1 MSTVSP
7 LPAIHCRKQHPGEAP
22 GIRVV
27 LQSIRR
33 RSGFTLIELM
43 IVIAIMAIVM
53 TMGLPAIY
61 RIWHKEALVNT
72 VKEITD
78 VLDNARSLAILKGN
92 VTEVVFHAR
101 DGTYELA
108 AGEGGTSVSRG
119 EDLPADFSATP
130 RASSGRSGQ
139 FPEEIA
145 VAQLKVNG
153 VSCMD
158 FEVARVRFYPNGT
171 CDELRLILLRPTTG
185 DSRGIFLEVTTGLVD
200 TESDP
205 AKLASEIK

>member
-1 MSTVSP
+1 MTT
-7 LPAIHCRKQHPGEAP
+7 LRKAIGICPVWRAASARKLLTREPH
-22 GIRVV
+22 
-27 LQSIRR
+27 L
-33 RSGFTLIELM
+33 SGFTLIELM

-53 TMGLPAIY
+53 TMGVPAIY
-61 RIWHKEALVNT
+61 RIWHKETLPKT
-72 VKEITD
+72 VREITD
-78 VLDNARSLAILKGN
+78 VLDNARSLAILQGN

-101 DGTYELA
+101 DGRFELV
-108 AGEGGTSVSRG
+108 GGSGGGGSSSRG
-119 EDLPADFSATP
+119 NQDFSSDFGAAPAAT
-130 RASSGRSGQ
+130 SGKSGQ
-139 FPEEIA
+139 IPEEIG

-171 CDELRLILLRPTTG
+171 CDELRLVLLRPDNG

-205 AKLASEIK
+205 GKLAMEVR

>member
-1 MSTVSP
+1 V
-7 LPAIHCRKQHPGEAP
+7 RQHLTRDPH
-22 GIRVV
+22 
-27 LQSIRR
+27 L
-33 RSGFTLIELM
+33 SGFTLIELM

-61 RIWHKEALVNT
+61 RIWHKETLPKT
-72 VKEITD
+72 VREITD
-78 VLDNARSLAILKGN
+78 VLDNARSLAILQGN

-101 DGTYELA
+101 DGRFELVGGGGGGSTRGNQEFSSDFGTPPA
-108 AGEGGTSVSRG
+108 ATSG
-119 EDLPADFSATP
+119 K
-130 RASSGRSGQ
+130 SGQ
-139 FPEEIA
+139 IPEEIG

-158 FEVARVRFYPNGT
+158 FDSARVRFYPNGT
-171 CDELRLILLRPTTG
+171 CDELRLVLLRPDNG

-205 AKLASEIK
+205 GKLAMEVR

>member
-1 MSTVSP
+1 
-7 LPAIHCRKQHPGEAP
+7 
-22 GIRVV
+22 
-27 LQSIRR
+27 
-33 RSGFTLIELM
+33 M

-61 RIWHKEALVNT
+61 RIWHKESLPKT
-72 VKEITD
+72 VREITD
-78 VLDNARSLAILKGN
+78 VLDNARSLAILQGH

-101 DGTYELA
+101 EGTYELV
-108 AGEGGTSVSRG
+108 AGSGGASRSHG
-119 EDLPADFSATP
+119 DQDFSTEFGAAP
-130 RASSGRSGQ
+130 RAEAGKSGG

-158 FEVARVRFYPNGT
+158 FDVARVRFYPNGT
-171 CDELRLILLRPTTG
+171 CDELRLVLLRPDNG

-205 AKLASEIK
+205 SKLAMEIR

>member
-1 MSTVSP
+1 MTTP
-7 LPAIHCRKQHPGEAP
+7 RKPI
-22 GIRVV
+22 GIRSTWRAARVGQ
-27 LQSIRR
+27 LLTRDPHL
-33 RSGFTLIELM
+33 SGFTLIELM

-61 RIWHKEALVNT
+61 RIWHKETLPKT
-72 VKEITD
+72 VREITD
-78 VLDNARSLAILKGN
+78 VLDNARSLAILQGN

-101 DGTYELA
+101 DGRFELV
-108 AGEGGTSVSRG
+108 GGGGSSTRG
-119 EDLPADFSATP
+119 NQEFSADFGTAPAAT
-130 RASSGRSGQ
+130 SGKSGQ
-139 FPEEIA
+139 IPEEIG

-158 FEVARVRFYPNGT
+158 FDSARVRFYPNGT
-171 CDELRLILLRPTTG
+171 CDELRLVLLRPDNG

-205 AKLASEIK
+205 GKLAMEVR

>member
-1 MSTVSP
+1 MTTP
-7 LPAIHCRKQHPGEAP
+7 RKPI
-22 GIRVV
+22 GI
-27 LQSIRR
+27 SFTRR
-33 RSGFTLIELM
+33 GFTLIELM

-61 RIWHKEALVNT
+61 RIWHKETLPKT
-72 VKEITD
+72 VREITD
-78 VLDNARSLAILKGN
+78 VLDNARSLAILQGN

-101 DGTYELA
+101 DGRFELV
-108 AGEGGTSVSRG
+108 GGGGSSTRG
-119 EDLPADFSATP
+119 NQEFSADFGAPPAAT
-130 RASSGRSGQ
+130 SGKSGQ
-139 FPEEIA
+139 IPEEIG

-158 FEVARVRFYPNGT
+158 FDSARVRFYPNGT
-171 CDELRLILLRPTTG
+171 CDELRLVLLRPDNG

-205 AKLASEIK
+205 GKLAMEVK